1 MITESE
7 NSFIL
12 SQISMGSKSAKMA
25 FGSLEFRNGATNQ
38 ISQNKFGERQWWAHD
53 FSEFGWVR
61 L

>member
-38 ISQNKFGERQWWAHD
+38 ISQNKFGERQ
-53 FSEFGWVR
+53 
-61 L
+61 